1 MIFDSSGTRL
11 QGNYLDI
18 IYNNTTWT
26 GDSRGMTS
34 VASGDKRR
42 EKITI
47 KWLQAIQDV
56 IDDGGYVAMSIQTN
70 NITLDD
76 ENSYLDMYA
85 PKVEIGNKATDWTPA
100 PEDID
105 TAISKTVKQVDVEY
119 YLSNKSDSC
128 EGGSWSTTA
137 PTWVDGKFMWSRQK
151 ITYVDETIAIRNAT
165 CIAGAK
171 GEKGESGI
179 DAMDGYP
186 SNPPLARWTFDN
198 ILKNKNNI
206 NYYPENNNKYNFES
220 VVGSI
225 VTNNGKAIFN
235 GTQVVRAIS
244 DIDFNSDISISFW
257 INISEASTQT
267 ILQNRN
273 VVGYGFSIF
282 LLNNKLRI
290 DIGGIQNQFN
300 EAFNINTNYHIIFTV
315 NFTNKEINLYVNGIK
330 KETKK
335 PNISTSTN
343 FTNYLWIG
351 KSSADG
357 INFNDNVLCGTLDDL
372 RIYNYVLSQDN
383 IEYLY
388 RTKGQEAAN
397 GLIGTSIDSITE
409 EFYLSTSRVTQTGGS
424 WLTTPPS
431 WESGKYIWTRSKIIY
446 NNPSSIVYTEPLC
459 SSEWEAVN
467 DIDIGGKNLFRAVNS
482 SNYDFG
488 SKTRAIDIEYDSS
501 TGLFKYV
508 GESDGGKALNG
519 KYFADIRGATE
530 LTVNSYVNKLTDGN
544 FSTRPIICFYD
555 EDGNIVTGSGTIGNR
570 NQWTWNSYYN
580 GWFTDW
586 VLPQTI
592 PIPNNAV
599 SASFSLASSVVN
611 SLQECWF
618 SIVTGNK
625 PTDWTPAPEDID
637 QNIND
642 RATAVSNQITKDKGE
657 LEEKIGE
664 AKGIA
669 ESKLDA
675 DQVAE
680 AISTAITANNA
691 ELKID
696 SLRGA
701 IQALTTQTDGK
712 YQILEQ
718 DGEGWSFSFGSLI
731 EDVVKTMGDANE
743 ALEKLDGTKDSN
755 LKTRLS
761 SWEEANSYIRI
772 ERRNNAPVI
781 VLATNQDNFRVEISN
796 SSIDFYE
803 GNNRIAYVSNQA
815 FYNTTGIVREE
826 IRIMSDESGGF
837 AWKTRQNG
845 NLGLTWLAQISG

>member
-1 MIFDSSGTRL
+1 MVSQQVDYLIIILGEVYILFGNSLGLNVGDEITYSLNIESKGYKSNLTFYAMIFDSSGTRL
-11 QGNYLDI
+11 QGNYLGI
-18 IYNNTTWT
+18 IYNNTTWWT

-85 PKVEIGNKATDWTPA
+85 PKVEIGNKATDWSPA
-100 PEDID
+100 PEDTD
-105 TAISKTVKQVDVEY
+105 
-119 YLSNKSDSC
+119 
-128 EGGSWSTTA
+128 
-137 PTWVDGKFMWSRQK
+137 
-151 ITYVDETIAIRNAT
+151 
-165 CIAGAK
+165 
-171 GEKGESGI
+171 
-179 DAMDGYP
+179 
-186 SNPPLARWTFDN
+186 
-198 ILKNKNNI
+198 
-206 NYYPENNNKYNFES
+206 
-220 VVGSI
+220 
-225 VTNNGKAIFN
+225 
-235 GTQVVRAIS
+235 
-244 DIDFNSDISISFW
+244 
-257 INISEASTQT
+257 
-267 ILQNRN
+267 
-273 VVGYGFSIF
+273 
-282 LLNNKLRI
+282 
-290 DIGGIQNQFN
+290 
-300 EAFNINTNYHIIFTV
+300 
-315 NFTNKEINLYVNGIK
+315 
-330 KETKK
+330 
-335 PNISTSTN
+335 
-343 FTNYLWIG
+343 
-351 KSSADG
+351 
-357 INFNDNVLCGTLDDL
+357 
-372 RIYNYVLSQDN
+372 QD
-383 IEYLY
+383 
-388 RTKGQEAAN
+388 
-397 GLIGTSIDSITE
+397 
-409 EFYLSTSRVTQTGGS
+409 
-424 WLTTPPS
+424 
-431 WESGKYIWTRSKIIY
+431 
-446 NNPSSIVYTEPLC
+446 
-459 SSEWEAVN
+459 
-467 DIDIGGKNLFRAVNS
+467 
-482 SNYDFG
+482 
-488 SKTRAIDIEYDSS
+488 
-501 TGLFKYV
+501 
-508 GESDGGKALNG
+508 
-519 KYFADIRGATE
+519 
-530 LTVNSYVNKLTDGN
+530 
-544 FSTRPIICFYD
+544 
-555 EDGNIVTGSGTIGNR
+555 
-570 NQWTWNSYYN
+570 
-580 GWFTDW
+580 
-586 VLPQTI
+586 
-592 PIPNNAV
+592 
-599 SASFSLASSVVN
+599 
-611 SLQECWF
+611 
-618 SIVTGNK
+618 
-625 PTDWTPAPEDID
+625 
-637 QNIND
+637 IND
-642 RATAVSNQITKDKGE
+642 RVTAVSNQITKDKGE
-657 LEEKIGE
+657 LEEKIGK